1 MKLPVDPR
9 LLVRMPARA
18 GASAA
23 ISGALAAGLAI
34 EERVRAVDDARRD
47 VYVQA
52 WARGIL
58 RSLRVELVVEG
69 APAKADRP
77 HLAVANHRSTVDIF
91 LMLHLFGGHLLARG
105 DMAGWPVVGTLAK
118 MAGTLFVDRSDAAS
132 GAAAVRRVKDRLEKG
147 RTIGVFPEGT
157 TFHGDEV
164 RPFHA
169 GAFMAITRVRGEVT
183 PVGVAYEDPSLHY
196 VDEPIGEHFRKLL
209 AAERTRV
216 AVVVGEKIP
225 AAGHTISALRDRAQE
240 EVQRLVHRARTLV

>member
-23 ISGALAAGLAI
+23 LSGAMAVSLAI

-47 VYVQA
+47 AYVTT

-58 RSLRVELVVEG
+58 RSLQVDVIVEG
-69 APAKADRP
+69 APARSERP
-77 HLAVANHRSTVDIF
+77 HLAVANHRSTIDIF

-105 DMAGWPVVGTLAK
+105 DMEQWPVVGTLAK

-157 TFHGDEV
+157 TFADDEV

-183 PVGVAYEDPSLHY
+183 PVGVAYEDPGAHY
-196 VDEPIGEHFRKLL
+196 LDEPIGEHFKRLL
-209 AAERTRV
+209 ATPRTRV
-216 AVVVGEKIP
+216 AVVIGEKIP
-225 AAGHTISALRDRAQE
+225 ATGQTISAVRDRAQE
-240 EVQRLVHRARTLV
+240 EVQRLVRRARSLV